1 MNNDPASTYWNQ
13 PLEALFAALPSSP
26 VGLSTAAALSILTGE
41 WIDAVIVLV
50 IVVAGAILGFVQ
62 KYNASHAVEQ
72 FRTGWFVE
80 SLFTELFILLVV
92 RTRRSLFK
100 SRPGRYL
107 WVSTLLVGLVTLA
120 IPYLPFAEVL
130 GFVPLP
136 PLTLLLLV
144 AITLLYVVAN
154 EIAKRAFYRRAHL

>member
-1 MNNDPASTYWNQ
+1 MTASAMNDDPASTYWNQ
-13 PLEALFAALPSSP
+13 PPEALFAALPSSP
-26 VGLSTAAALSILTGE
+26 VGLSAAAATRRLAEYGPNLLRAREKVTALRLLLDQFKSP
-41 WIDAVIVLV
+41 LV
-50 IVVAGAILGFVQ
+50 
-62 KYNASHAVEQ
+62 
-72 FRTGWFVE
+72 
-80 SLFTELFILLVV
+80 FILLVV
-92 RTRRSLFK
+92 RTRRPLFK

-120 IPYLPFAEVL
+120 IPYLPFAGVL

-154 EIAKRAFYRRAHL
+154 EIAKRAFYRRAHF